1 MTEGRHQQSGPAQ
14 TGGPDALDAAPDPL
28 VVAIWETVE
37 RLREKVENDHDHRL
51 RRIESDLRW
60 VTLLLA
66 AQIVALIGAAISG
79 IAGRG

>member
-1 MTEGRHQQSGPAQ
+1 MTERSGTSPEPAQ
-14 TGGPDALDAAPDPL
+14 GGDLNAPASDPDPL

-79 IAGRG
+79 LADWG

>member
-1 MTEGRHQQSGPAQ
+1 MTERSGTSPEPAQ
-14 TGGPDALDAAPDPL
+14 GGDPNAPASDPDPL
-28 VVAIWETVE
+28 VVAIWEKLE
-37 RLREKVENDHDHRL
+37 RLHQTVENDHDHRL